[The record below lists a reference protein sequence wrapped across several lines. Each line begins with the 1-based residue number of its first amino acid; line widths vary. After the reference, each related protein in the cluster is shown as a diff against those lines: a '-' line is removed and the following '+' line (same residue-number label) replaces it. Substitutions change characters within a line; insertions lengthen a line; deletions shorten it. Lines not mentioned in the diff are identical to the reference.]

1 MHFINSLSAT
11 VMKAGALVC
20 WSAAKLYTTPR
31 RKDNSNDC
39 RETVVTAHQSVWEGL
54 WDHFQARVAL
64 NVTAD
69 QYGFHR
75 NPFLGN
81 TLPFKRNKGEGE
93 GKNKEDKFK
102 KRAMTESHYV
112 RNIMT

>member
-81 TLPFKRNKGEGE
+81 TLPFKRNKGEGRRQKQRRQIQE
-93 GKNKEDKFK
+93 KSNDRK
-102 KRAMTESHYV
+102 SLC
-112 RNIMT
+112 